1 MFEYLTQQ
9 EVYSQPEA
17 LKKTLVI
24 CWKTGKKS
32 PDFSAATKEEELWSW
47 LWLHRYAGQKQPG

>member
-17 LKKTLVI
+17 LKKTLDYLLENR
-24 CWKTGKKS
+24 KKS

-47 LWLHRYAGQKQPG
+47 AVAPALCWPEVPG